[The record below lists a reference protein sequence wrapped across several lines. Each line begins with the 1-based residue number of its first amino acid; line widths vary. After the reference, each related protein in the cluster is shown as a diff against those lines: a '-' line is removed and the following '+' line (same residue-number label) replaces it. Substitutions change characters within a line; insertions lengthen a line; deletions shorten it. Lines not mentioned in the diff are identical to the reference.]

1 MNQRALKAVLVVALA
16 GAFASPVKALT
27 WPSRVTEL
35 ERRFES
41 TDALVRE
48 GVVQDMATLPAVDV
62 LPLLLRALADPT
74 TEVRAAAAEA
84 AGQMGAIEVLP
95 LLRLLLGD
103 RQASVREAAAT
114 AMGLLRAPGSLDALG
129 RSLAD
134 RESDVRVAAATAIA
148 RLGLP
153 DGAAVLSE
161 ALRDRNAEVAMAA
174 ANGLAVLAQPGSV
187 YALIETM
194 SASSENVSIAAIE
207 AVARLRAVEAVPSL
221 ANLAR
226 GDARPQVRA
235 AAAHA
240 LGDIASPDAVA
251 YLLTLTD
258 FAQGSDQL
266 PIYVEAFGRLQEAT
280 PWSSLL
286 PLAAR
291 DPASWSA
298 IFHDVPPEFYP
309 AFSELWAAIPDP
321 DGAAAGAFLDLWMSS
336 GDPDAVAVWLGASS
350 ASTPV
355 EFLSAL
361 QRNGSSEAF
370 CRAADRLGLAAD
382 YRAPLFAW
390 AAGISAEGCARD
402 YLLALHERGAAAP
415 LVTWE
420 DDSALWNAPVTPPLL
435 AILVEA
441 LQSATLRWEEGRRVV
456 SWLIS
461 AATNHDVMTPL
472 MALTLTD
479 DVRLQ
484 REAAYALGSLTD
496 SQWSD
501 DALHTMA
508 TRAQSSPG
516 LLKALAGVQAERLQ
530 RLVFPQLVGLAESN
544 DDLLMELLALA
555 SHAGAELSNALPA
568 RACGSDRFWLRR
580 AGWQYRLRT
589 GALESSELP
598 QGVDPWLDGLAL
610 SLAPPE
616 DPLRVAVDRAQSV
629 DVRVAAI
636 RSLAVAPEVAS
647 RDQLLADRHPAIVAA
662 TWLQLAA
669 LDALP
674 DRAALVFR
682 AASAPSV
689 VERAVL
695 YALIVEDDDAAALPA
710 FGRLLAAESDGWA
723 LRAAQSRPSTEPVQL
738 FVVDGSAG
746 VPVADVPVLALYLDD
761 TWELGRTD
769 AEGRWGSAQPVR
781 YVGAVM
787 P

>member
-1 MNQRALKAVLVVALA
+1 MNHRALKAVLVVALA
-16 GAFASPVKALT
+16 GAFASPVKAIT

-235 AAAHA
+235 AAAYA

-266 PIYVEAFGRLQEAT
+266 PVYVEAFGRLQEAT

-298 IFHDVPPEFYP
+298 IFHDVSPEFYP

-350 ASTPV
+350 ASTPI

-370 CRAADRLGLAAD
+370 CRA
-382 YRAPLFAW
+382 
-390 AAGISAEGCARD
+390 
-402 YLLALHERGAAAP
+402 
-415 LVTWE
+415 
-420 DDSALWNAPVTPPLL
+420 
-435 AILVEA
+435 
-441 LQSATLRWEEGRRVV
+441 
-456 SWLIS
+456 
-461 AATNHDVMTPL
+461 
-472 MALTLTD
+472 
-479 DVRLQ
+479 
-484 REAAYALGSLTD
+484 
-496 SQWSD
+496 
-501 DALHTMA
+501 
-508 TRAQSSPG
+508 
-516 LLKALAGVQAERLQ
+516 
-530 RLVFPQLVGLAESN
+530 
-544 DDLLMELLALA
+544 
-555 SHAGAELSNALPA
+555 
-568 RACGSDRFWLRR
+568 
-580 AGWQYRLRT
+580 
-589 GALESSELP
+589 
-598 QGVDPWLDGLAL
+598 
-610 SLAPPE
+610 
-616 DPLRVAVDRAQSV
+616 
-629 DVRVAAI
+629 
-636 RSLAVAPEVAS
+636 
-647 RDQLLADRHPAIVAA
+647 
-662 TWLQLAA
+662 
-669 LDALP
+669 
-674 DRAALVFR
+674 
-682 AASAPSV
+682 
-689 VERAVL
+689 
-695 YALIVEDDDAAALPA
+695 
-710 FGRLLAAESDGWA
+710 
-723 LRAAQSRPSTEPVQL
+723 
-738 FVVDGSAG
+738 
-746 VPVADVPVLALYLDD
+746 
-761 TWELGRTD
+761 
-769 AEGRWGSAQPVR
+769 
-781 YVGAVM
+781 
-787 P
+787 